1 MKLPTDIGKDC
12 ARAWEA
18 MPWSLQ
24 DSASQEQGEW
34 LTRHLS
40 QCEPCRGEF
49 EQQSRLRLAI
59 SLPPDIPVDADA
71 GLRRLLA
78 RIDAPDTHATH
89 PHPRP
94 RTSWVMRALVAAVLV
109 QAIGIGVLG
118 ARLWSENQTDYR
130 TLSQAAAPQPS
141 GAIHVVPDDTMKLA
155 DWNSLLQ
162 TLHLQVVSGPN
173 DAGAYTVVASGASAS
188 PRDTLHK
195 LRTTHGIRLAEPVAS
210 AP

>member
-24 DSASQEQGEW
+24 NSASQEQDEW

-40 QCEPCRGEF
+40 QCEACRAEF

-59 SLPPDIPVDADA
+59 SLPPDITVDADA

-78 RIDAPDTHATH
+78 RIDAPDTHATAH
-89 PHPRP
+89 RP
-94 RTSWVMRALVAAVLV
+94 RTSWVTRALVAAVLM

-118 ARLWSENQTDYR
+118 ARLWSESQANYR
-130 TLSQAAAPQPS
+130 TLSQATTPLPA
-141 GAIHVVPDDTMKLA
+141 GAIHVVPDETMKLA
-155 DWNSLLQ
+155 DWNGLLH

-173 DAGAYTVVASGASAS
+173 DVGAYTVVASGSSAS
-188 PRDTLHK
+188 SRDMLQK
-195 LRTTHGIRLAEPVAS
+195 LRATQGIRLAEPVAS

>member
-24 DSASQEQGEW
+24 NSASHEQDEW
-34 LTRHLS
+34 LTQHLS
-40 QCEPCRGEF
+40 QCEACRLEF

-78 RIDAPDTHATH
+78 RIDAPDTHATTQ
-89 PHPRP
+89 RP
-94 RTSWVMRALVAAVLV
+94 RTGWVTRALVAAVLV

-118 ARLWSENQTDYR
+118 ARLWSENQPDYR
-130 TLSQAAAPQPS
+130 TLSQATAPLPS
-141 GAIHVVPDDTMKLA
+141 GSIHVVPEDTMKLA
-155 DWNSLLQ
+155 EWNGLLHS
-162 TLHLQVVSGPN
+162 LHLQVIDGPN
-173 DAGAYTVVASGASAS
+173 EVGAYTVVVAGASAS
-188 PRDTLHK
+188 PKDALQK
-195 LRTTHGIRLAEPVAS
+195 LRSTHGIRLAEPIAS

>member
-1 MKLPTDIGKDC
+1 MTLPTDIGKDC

-24 DSASQEQGEW
+24 NSASHEQDEW
-34 LTRHLS
+34 LTQHLS
-40 QCEPCRGEF
+40 QCEACRGEF

-59 SLPPDIPVDADA
+59 SLPSDIPVDADA

-78 RIDAPDTHATH
+78 RIDAPDTHAAH
-89 PHPRP
+89 SRA
-94 RTSWVMRALVAAVLV
+94 RTSWVTRALVAAVLV

-118 ARLWSENQTDYR
+118 ARLWSENQADYR
-130 TLSQAAAPQPS
+130 TLSQAAAPLPA

-155 DWNSLLQ
+155 DWNSLLH
-162 TLHLQVVSGPN
+162 TLHLQVVNGPN
-173 DAGAYTVVASGASAS
+173 DVGAYTVVASGSSAM
-188 PRDTLHK
+188 PRDTLQK